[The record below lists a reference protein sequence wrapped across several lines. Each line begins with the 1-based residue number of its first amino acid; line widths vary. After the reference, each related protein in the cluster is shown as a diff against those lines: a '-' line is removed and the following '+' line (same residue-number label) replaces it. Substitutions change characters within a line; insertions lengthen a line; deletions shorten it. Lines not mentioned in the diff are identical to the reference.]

1 MSSDALKLAKAALRK
16 SIAEQILQMTPLERA
31 SQSEQV
37 VRRILA
43 SRAFAS
49 ARRVSVYLSTS
60 EELCTDRI
68 VEAGLT
74 AGKAI
79 FVPQYGKHLKH
90 GMEMLRLHSL
100 EDFRSLPLT
109 RWNIRQPAVQTYEAR
124 ENALSS
130 LEDEPEPEAR
140 LSTAAFIS
148 SSPDV
153 ARGLDLIL
161 VPGVAFTRC
170 GLRLGHGMGY
180 YDAYLK
186 RWKAAQERLA
196 QLNAPSVST
205 GSDAS
210 ASLRPLAIGLCFTQQ
225 LRDASE
231 VPVGAHDVPLDA
243 VLYPDAPSIA
253 LFD

>member
-1 MSSDALKLAKAALRK
+1 MALSSDTLKLAKASMRK
-16 SIAEQILQMTPLERA
+16 SIAEQLSQMAPIDRA
-31 SQSEQV
+31 NQSEQI
-37 VRRILA
+37 VRRILS

-49 ARRVSVYLSTS
+49 TRRMSVYLSTP

-68 VEAGLT
+68 VEAGLA

-100 EDFRSLPLT
+100 EDFRALPLT
-109 RWNIRQPAVQTYEAR
+109 RWNIRQPAVHISEAR
-124 ENALSS
+124 ENALAG
-130 LEDEPEPEAR
+130 LEDEPVSVAPAP
-140 LSTAAFIS
+140 AP
-148 SSPDV
+148 SSPDI

-180 YDAYLK
+180 YDSYLK
-186 RWKAAQERLA
+186 RWKTAAERLA
-196 QLNAPSVST
+196 QLDPNRST
-205 GSDAS
+205 SP
-210 ASLRPLAIGLCFTQQ
+210 RPLAVGLCFTQQ
-225 LRDASE
+225 LRDVSE
-231 VPVGAHDVPLDA
+231 LPVGPLDVPLDA
-243 VLYPDAPSIA
+243 VLYPDAPPNP